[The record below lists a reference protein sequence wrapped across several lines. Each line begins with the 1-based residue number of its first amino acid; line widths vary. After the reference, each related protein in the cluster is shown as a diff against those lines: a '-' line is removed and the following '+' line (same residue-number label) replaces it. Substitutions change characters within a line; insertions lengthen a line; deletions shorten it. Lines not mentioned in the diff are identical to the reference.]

1 MNATLSFP
9 NTSSNRASFTST
21 PSVPG
26 SSAAPVS
33 NTPTSTSTSVLPS
46 RLPGS
51 SIVVNHVQDE
61 GQYHSH
67 NSQQQQVTA
76 GGGTLT
82 ANTSSMR
89 GEFHSI
95 ASNTNGNNVGT
106 NDNESVL
113 TAPPIA
119 GVFAM
124 PSKSHH
130 NNSGSNVRQQATP
143 SPTAAATIN
152 APTGRV
158 SSANSTHSALAS
170 MQPEDFEE

>member
-9 NTSSNRASFTST
+9 NTSNVR
-21 PSVPG
+21 G
-26 SSAAPVS
+26 SSASNPSASSSAATPVA
-33 NTPTSTSTSVLPS
+33 NTPTSSTTVLPS

-95 ASNTNGNNVGT
+95 ASNTTGNTAGT

-143 SPTAAATIN
+143 SPTAAAMTN
-152 APTGRV
+152 GRV